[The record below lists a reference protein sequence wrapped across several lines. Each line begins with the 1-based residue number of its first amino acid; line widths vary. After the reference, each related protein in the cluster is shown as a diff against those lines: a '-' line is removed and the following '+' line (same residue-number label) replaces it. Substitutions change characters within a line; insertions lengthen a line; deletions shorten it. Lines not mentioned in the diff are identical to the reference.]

1 MDIIFLRTQ
10 KSANITSIKGI
21 SGTKSSF
28 GKPQKSVEHA
38 ESHILLS
45 FDNGIVFANLFTMN
59 MRRYLPVFVLLF
71 LTSVSIKTFAQGDV
85 IDQVKETIKAGSAK
99 ELSKY
104 LNQTVDVTIEGN
116 VQSYSKA
123 QAEFVFRDFFKQ
135 HPPSEFSIIHQG
147 SSKGGQPFAIG
158 QFKSGGETYR
168 VFMKIKAIN
177 SQQLVHEI
185 SFAKE

>member
-1 MDIIFLRTQ
+1 MNMKRFLSALIFLTT
-10 KSANITSIKGI
+10 SLIT
-21 SGTKSSF
+21 T
-28 GKPQKSVEHA
+28 
-38 ESHILLS
+38 
-45 FDNGIVFANLFTMN
+45 
-59 MRRYLPVFVLLF
+59 
-71 LTSVSIKTFAQGDV
+71 VSAQGDV

-99 ELSKY
+99 ELSRY
-104 LNQTVDVTIEGN
+104 LNQTVDVTLNGT

-177 SQQLVHEI
+177 NQQLVHEI

>member
-1 MDIIFLRTQ
+1 M
-10 KSANITSIKGI
+10 K
-21 SGTKSSF
+21 
-28 GKPQKSVEHA
+28 
-38 ESHILLS
+38 
-45 FDNGIVFANLFTMN
+45 
-59 MRRYLPVFVLLF
+59 MRRYLSAIVFLLASF
-71 LTSVSIKTFAQGDV
+71 QSEGTTAQSDV

-104 LNQTVDVTIEGN
+104 LNQTVDVTIDGN

-158 QFKSGGETYR
+158 QFKSGNETYR
-168 VFMKIKAIN
+168 VFMKIKVIN
-177 SQQLVHEI
+177 NQQLVHEI